1 MSGLGTAEAAM
12 QTRAGTWEAGREPGL
27 EALKQ
32 GSRVQGGSE
41 GRATQQIAAWLSPAQ
56 HLGAGTSLLSFP
68 GISRKKASPREAAR
82 APGQPS
88 RWVGLGQDSLL
99 EPCVS
104 ASAPPLPPGPALPT
118 TPAPLPTQGHSTG
131 SQG

>member
-1 MSGLGTAEAAM
+1 M
-12 QTRAGTWEAGREPGL
+12 QMRAGTWEAGREPGQ
-27 EALKQ
+27 EALKEAQ
-32 GSRVQGGSE
+32 RGGPPSKQQRGLAQPSTSVLAPLCCPSPGSPE
-41 GRATQQIAAWLSPAQ
+41 
-56 HLGAGTSLLSFP
+56 
-68 GISRKKASPREAAR
+68 RKLAPQEAAR

-88 RWVGLGQDSLL
+88 RWAGLGQDGPS

-104 ASAPPLPPGPALPT
+104 ASAPPPPPRGPALPT